1 MTRSHWMTGA
11 AMAALALFAT
21 PAVAGADTVRTLF
34 EAPSFVP
41 GSINGQGGWLKTGGF
56 DAAVV
61 TNSAS
66 AAAVFG
72 AQSLR
77 ISNATTSGS
86 FADQTF
92 SAPLVDSAGEATSV
106 NGGHSGGARQP
117 HFDASFQVMSA
128 DPGAVQ
134 PGLAITV
141 SPDSGNGGRMSFLRL
156 RDMPNGLAIDFDDV
170 PSPQTDA
177 DHHVDFREVEIA
189 QGLDRAV
196 PHSVRI
202 SSDFVEGA
210 NNDVVKVYVDGQ
222 LKITGSSWEN
232 YYRNDSENGPA
243 NQVPVVDRLLF
254 RVSSVAQ
261 PANQGK
267 GFLIDDVGT
276 RSGVGTCPIASCSPS
291 NVGGSVPATLSL
303 SLSTPASLGTF
314 VPGVDRS
321 YDTSMAATVISTA
334 GDATLA
340 VTDPSATATGRLV
353 NGSYALSEP
362 LQARANSGAFASL
375 STTGTPLT
383 LLTYSGP
390 VSNDIVTIGLRQH
403 IGASQALRTGAYSK
417 TLTFTVSTTTP

>member
-1 MTRSHWMTGA
+1 MTRSHWTTGA
-11 AMAALALFAT
+11 AIAALALIAM
-21 PAVAGADTVRTLF
+21 PAAAGADTIGTHF
-34 EAPSFVP
+34 EPPSFVP
-41 GSINGQGGWLKTGGF
+41 GSINGQGGWLKSGGF

-66 AAAVFG
+66 VAAVFG

-77 ISNATTSGS
+77 ISNATTSAS

-92 SAPLVDSAGEATSV
+92 SAPLVDGAGEATSV
-106 NGGHSGGARQP
+106 NGGQAGGARQP
-117 HFDASFQVMSA
+117 HFDASFQFMSA
-128 DPGAVQ
+128 DPVAVQ

-156 RDMPNGLAIDFDDV
+156 RDMPNGLAIDFVDV

-177 DHHVDFREVEIA
+177 NQHVDFRQVEIA

-202 SSDFVEGA
+202 SSDFIEGA

-222 LKITGSSWEN
+222 LKVTGSSWEN

-243 NQVPVVDRLLF
+243 NRVPVVDRLLW
-254 RVSSVAQ
+254 RVSSAAQ

-267 GFLIDDVGT
+267 GFLIDDVST
-276 RSGVGTCPIASCSPS
+276 RSNRVEYTLGSDI
-291 NVGGSVPATLSL
+291 GGSVPATLSL
-303 SLSTPASLGTF
+303 SLGTPASLGAF
-314 VPGVDRS
+314 LPGVDRS

-334 GDATLA
+334 GAAELA

-362 LQARANSGAFASL
+362 LQARANTSAFASL
-375 STTGTPLT
+375 STTGTPLS

-390 VSNDIVTIGLRQH
+390 ISNDIVTIGLRQH

-417 TLTFTVSTTTP
+417 TLTFTLSTTTP

>member
-1 MTRSHWMTGA
+1 MSRSRWTTGA
-11 AMAALALFAT
+11 AMAALALLAM
-21 PAVAGADTVRTLF
+21 PAAAGADTIGTLF
-34 EAPSFVP
+34 EPPSFVP
-41 GSINGQGGWLKTGGF
+41 GSINGQGGWLKSGGF

-61 TNSAS
+61 TNSAPV
-66 AAAVFG
+66 AAVFG

-92 SAPLVDSAGEATSV
+92 SAPLVDGAGEPTSV
-106 NGGHSGGARQP
+106 NGGQAGGARQP
-117 HFDASFQVMSA
+117 HFDASFQFMSA
-128 DPGAVQ
+128 DPVAVQ

-156 RDMPNGLAIDFDDV
+156 RDMPNGLAIDFVDV

-177 DHHVDFREVEIA
+177 NQHVDFREVEIA

-202 SSDFVEGA
+202 SSDFIEGA

-232 YYRNDSENGPA
+232 YYRNDSENGPT
-243 NQVPVVDRLLF
+243 NRVPGVDRLLW
-254 RVSSVAQ
+254 RVSSAAQ

-267 GFLIDDVGT
+267 GILIDDVST
-276 RSGVGTCPIASCSPS
+276 RSNRVEYTLGSDI
-291 NVGGSVPATLSL
+291 GGSVPATLSL
-303 SLSTPASLGTF
+303 SLGTPASLGAF

-334 GDATLA
+334 GAAELA

-362 LQARANSGAFASL
+362 LQARANTSAFASL
-375 STTGTPLT
+375 STTGTPLS

-390 VSNDIVTIGLRQH
+390 ISNDTVTIGLRQH

>member
-1 MTRSHWMTGA
+1 MTRSHWTAGA
-11 AMAALALFAT
+11 AMAALALLAM
-21 PAVAGADTVRTLF
+21 PAAAGADTTGTLF
-34 EAPSFVP
+34 EPPSFVP
-41 GSINGQGGWLKTGGF
+41 GTINGQGGWLKSGGF

-66 AAAVFG
+66 VAAVFG

-92 SAPLVDSAGEATSV
+92 SAPLVDGAGEATSV
-106 NGGHSGGARQP
+106 NGGQAGGARQP
-117 HFDASFQVMSA
+117 RFDASFQFMSA
-128 DPGAVQ
+128 DPVAEQ

-156 RDMPNGLAIDFDDV
+156 RDKPNGLAIDFVDV
-170 PSPQTDA
+170 PSPQTNA
-177 DHHVDFREVEIA
+177 NQHVDFHEVEIA

-202 SSDFVEGA
+202 SSDFIGGA

-222 LKITGSSWEN
+222 LKVTGSSWEN

-243 NQVPVVDRLLF
+243 NRVPVVDRLLL
-254 RVSSVAQ
+254 RVSSTAQ

-267 GFLIDDVGT
+267 GFLIDGVST
-276 RSGVGTCPIASCSPS
+276 RSSGVEYTLGSDI
-291 NVGGSVPATLSL
+291 GGSVPATLSL
-303 SLSTPASLGTF
+303 SLGTPASLGAF

-321 YDTSMAATVISTA
+321 YDTSMTATVISTA
-334 GDATLA
+334 GDAVLT

-362 LQARANSGAFASL
+362 LQARANTSAFTSL
-375 STTGTPLT
+375 STTGTPLS

-390 VSNDIVTIGLRQH
+390 ISNDIVTIGLRQH

>member
-1 MTRSHWMTGA
+1 
-11 AMAALALFAT
+11 MAALALLAM
-21 PAVAGADTVRTLF
+21 PAAAGADTIATHF
-34 EAPSFVP
+34 EPPSFVP
-41 GSINGQGGWLKTGGF
+41 GSINGQGGWLKSGGF

-66 AAAVFG
+66 VAAVFG

-92 SAPLVDSAGEATSV
+92 SAPLVDGAGEATSV
-106 NGGHSGGARQP
+106 NAGQAGGARQP
-117 HFDASFQVMSA
+117 HFDASFQFMSA
-128 DPGAVQ
+128 DPVAVQ

-141 SPDSGNGGRMSFLRL
+141 SPDSGSGGRMSFLRL
-156 RDMPNGLAIDFDDV
+156 RDMPNGLAIDFVDV

-177 DHHVDFREVEIA
+177 NQHVDFREVEIA

-202 SSDFVEGA
+202 SSDFIEGA

-222 LKITGSSWEN
+222 LKVTGSSWEN

-243 NQVPVVDRLLF
+243 NRVPGVDRLLW
-254 RVSSVAQ
+254 RVSSAAQ

-267 GFLIDDVGT
+267 GILIDDVST
-276 RSGVGTCPIASCSPS
+276 RSNRVEYTLGSDI
-291 NVGGSVPATLSL
+291 GGSVPATLSL
-303 SLSTPASLGTF
+303 SLGTPASLGAF

-334 GDATLA
+334 GDATLT

-362 LQARANSGAFASL
+362 LQARANTSAFTSL
-375 STTGTPLT
+375 STTGTPLS

-390 VSNDIVTIGLRQH
+390 ISNDIVTIGLRQH

>member
-1 MTRSHWMTGA
+1 MTRSHWTTGA
-11 AMAALALFAT
+11 AMAALALLAM
-21 PAVAGADTVRTLF
+21 PAAAGADTIGTLF
-34 EAPSFVP
+34 EPPSFVP
-41 GSINGQGGWLKTGGF
+41 GSINGQGGWLKSGGF

-66 AAAVFG
+66 VAAVFG

-92 SAPLVDSAGEATSV
+92 SAPLVDGAGEATSV
-106 NGGHSGGARQP
+106 NGGQAGGARQP
-117 HFDASFQVMSA
+117 HFDASFQFMSA
-128 DPGAVQ
+128 DPVAVQ

-156 RDMPNGLAIDFDDV
+156 RDMPNGLAIDFVDV

-177 DHHVDFREVEIA
+177 NQHVDFREVEIA

-202 SSDFVEGA
+202 SSDFIEGA

-222 LKITGSSWEN
+222 LKVTGSSWEN

-243 NQVPVVDRLLF
+243 NRVPVVDRLLL
-254 RVSSVAQ
+254 RVSSTAQ

-267 GFLIDDVGT
+267 GFLIDDVST
-276 RSGVGTCPIASCSPS
+276 RSSGVEYTLGSDI
-291 NVGGSVPATLSL
+291 GGSVPATLSL
-303 SLSTPASLGTF
+303 SLGTPASLGAF

-334 GDATLA
+334 GDATLT

-362 LQARANSGAFASL
+362 LQARANTGAFTSL
-375 STTGTPLT
+375 STTGTPLS

-390 VSNDIVTIGLRQH
+390 ISNDIVTIGLRQH

>member
-1 MTRSHWMTGA
+1 MTRSHWTTGA
-11 AMAALALFAT
+11 AMAALALLAM
-21 PAVAGADTVRTLF
+21 PAAAGADTIGTLF
-34 EAPSFVP
+34 EPPSFVP
-41 GSINGQGGWLKTGGF
+41 GTINGQGGWLKSGGF

-66 AAAVFG
+66 VAAVFG

-92 SAPLVDSAGEATSV
+92 SAPLVDGAGEATSV
-106 NGGHSGGARQP
+106 NGGQAGGARQP
-117 HFDASFQVMSA
+117 HFDASFQFMSA
-128 DPGAVQ
+128 DPVAEQ

-156 RDMPNGLAIDFDDV
+156 RDMPNGLAIDFVDV
-170 PSPQTDA
+170 PSPQTNA
-177 DHHVDFREVEIA
+177 NQHVDFREVEIA

-202 SSDFVEGA
+202 SSDFIGGA

-222 LKITGSSWEN
+222 LKVTGSSWEN

-243 NQVPVVDRLLF
+243 NRVPVVDRLLW
-254 RVSSVAQ
+254 RVSSAAQ

-267 GFLIDDVGT
+267 GFLIDDVST
-276 RSGVGTCPIASCSPS
+276 RSSGVEYTLGSDI
-291 NVGGSVPATLSL
+291 GGSVPATLSL
-303 SLSTPASLGTF
+303 SLGTPASLGAF
-314 VPGVDRS
+314 VPGLDRS
-321 YDTSMAATVISTA
+321 YDASMTATVISTA
-334 GDATLA
+334 GDAELA

-362 LQARANSGAFASL
+362 LQARANTSAFTSL
-375 STTGTPLT
+375 STTGTPLS

-390 VSNDIVTIGLRQH
+390 ISNDIVTIGLRQH